1 MAPLYERRTEFH
13 TGALLHTSPHSA
25 KIYRVV
31 KIESLR
37 IRGERRKLRV
47 VSLCDQQEC
56 RTTSTW
62 MCAFRMPS
70 STFGINELGTL
81 NISIGYCK
89 REPRVYHEG
98 KAFTAEKGK
107 NFLFALETFRENFKS
122 FPFLTNRD
130 SNLRKEKHTI
140 SQINRLEI
148 ISGQRNMK

>member
-13 TGALLHTSPHSA
+13 TGALLHTSPHSV

-62 MCAFRMPS
+62 TCAFCIPS

-89 REPRVYHEG
+89 REPRVYHGG
-98 KAFTAEKGK
+98 KAFAAEKGK
-107 NFLFALETFRENFKS
+107 NFLFALETFKS

-130 SNLRKEKHTI
+130 SNLRKEKHII
-140 SQINRLEI
+140 SQINRLKI